1 MKLKVISLLGM
12 LVLTATMMFA
22 HGDKKHV
29 MGTLEKIN
37 ADSVVVKQADGKSV
51 EVKLVANTM
60 YVTRDGKAAK
70 VSDLAVGDRVV
81 IHATPS
87 GETLSADEIKFS
99 VPAAA
104 GAAKSL
110 AQARF
115 CVGRDCSRL
124 FNNFSIL
131 EKDQAAAQ
139 CGRFFF
145 VVRYVEDR
153 NLMLGTP

>member
-1 MKLKVISLLGM
+1 MRLKIISLIGM
-12 LVLTATMMFA
+12 LALTATVMFA

-87 GETLSADEIKFS
+87 GETLSADEVRFS
-99 VPAAA
+99 VPSVA
-104 GAAKSL
+104 GAAK
-110 AQARF
+110 
-115 CVGRDCSRL
+115 
-124 FNNFSIL
+124 
-131 EKDQAAAQ
+131 
-139 CGRFFF
+139 
-145 VVRYVEDR
+145 
-153 NLMLGTP
+153 

>member
-1 MKLKVISLLGM
+1 MKLKVISLLGILALM
-12 LVLTATMMFA
+12 ATFTFA

-29 MGTLEKIN
+29 MGVLEKIS

-87 GETLSADEIKFS
+87 GETLSADEVKFS
-99 VPAAA
+99 VPTAA
-104 GAAKSL
+104 GAAK
-110 AQARF
+110 
-115 CVGRDCSRL
+115 
-124 FNNFSIL
+124 
-131 EKDQAAAQ
+131 
-139 CGRFFF
+139 
-145 VVRYVEDR
+145 
-153 NLMLGTP
+153 

>member
-37 ADSVVVKQADGKSV
+37 ADYVVVKQADGKEV

-87 GETLSADEIKFS
+87 GEALSADEIKFS

-104 GAAKSL
+104 GAAK
-110 AQARF
+110 
-115 CVGRDCSRL
+115 
-124 FNNFSIL
+124 
-131 EKDQAAAQ
+131 
-139 CGRFFF
+139 
-145 VVRYVEDR
+145 
-153 NLMLGTP
+153 

>member
-1 MKLKVISLLGM
+1 MKLKLISLLGM
-12 LVLTATMMFA
+12 LALTATIMFA

-37 ADSVVVKQADGKSV
+37 VDSVVVKLADGKSV

-81 IHATPS
+81 IHATPN

-99 VPAAA
+99 VPAAS
-104 GAAKSL
+104 GAAK
-110 AQARF
+110 
-115 CVGRDCSRL
+115 
-124 FNNFSIL
+124 
-131 EKDQAAAQ
+131 
-139 CGRFFF
+139 
-145 VVRYVEDR
+145 
-153 NLMLGTP
+153 

>member
-1 MKLKVISLLGM
+1 MSESPHGWRAPKKGEHKMKLRVISLLGM
-12 LVLTATMMFA
+12 LALAATVMFA

-37 ADSVVVKQADGKSV
+37 ADSVVVKQADGKEV

-70 VSDLAVGDRVV
+70 ASDLAVGDRVV

-87 GETLSADEIKFS
+87 GETLSADEVKFS

-104 GAAKSL
+104 GAAK
-110 AQARF
+110 
-115 CVGRDCSRL
+115 
-124 FNNFSIL
+124 
-131 EKDQAAAQ
+131 
-139 CGRFFF
+139 
-145 VVRYVEDR
+145 
-153 NLMLGTP
+153 

>member
-1 MKLKVISLLGM
+1 MGRVLTGSPDGLRVPKKGESGMKLKVISLIGM
-12 LVLTATMMFA
+12 LALTTAVMFA

-37 ADSVVVKQADGKSV
+37 ADGKEV

-81 IHATPS
+81 IHATPN
-87 GETLSADEIKFS
+87 GETLSADEVKFS

-104 GAAKSL
+104 GAAK
-110 AQARF
+110 
-115 CVGRDCSRL
+115 
-124 FNNFSIL
+124 
-131 EKDQAAAQ
+131 
-139 CGRFFF
+139 
-145 VVRYVEDR
+145 
-153 NLMLGTP
+153 